1 MTDLQC
7 AARLFVARHGE
18 AGYESELLS
27 DAGGWLT
34 RQIAD
39 THRGES
45 VRDHAMPHTGVV
57 DLEADADGWVARSW
71 AGSPLETR

>member
-1 MTDLQC
+1 MVQ
-7 AARLFVARHGE
+7 R
-18 AGYESELLS
+18 YESVLGE
-27 DAGGWLT
+27 
-34 RQIAD
+34 IAD

>member
-18 AGYESELLS
+18 ADYESELLS

-34 RQIAD
+34 
-39 THRGES
+39 
-45 VRDHAMPHTGVV
+45 
-57 DLEADADGWVARSW
+57 ARSRTPTAVSRCW
-71 AGSPLETR
+71 